1 MPGELGYG
9 KKRCRFGHP
18 SLRSGTCLGRQNVI
32 QVSTSSKGKQDSRAA
47 IHDDGVYWF
56 IVRGNKQEF
65 GQKNENE
72 WEKNVKRTQTC
83 SSLSSALSYDTSW
96 EPQVLRYYDIR
107 ELSQPRIVLPQRR
120 THNDQGEESKQTDTP
135 DGAGAVSNCGKD
147 LSDTG
152 TLVVGFPAG
161 TPTAVSH
168 LCRSKHPH
176 KSHSAQRGRR
186 FLTFTV

>member
-18 SLRSGTCLGRQNVI
+18 SLRYGTCLGRQNVI

-107 ELSQPRIVLPQRR
+107 ELSQPLYFRKGER
-120 THNDQGEESKQTDTP
+120 TTIKARSQSKQT
-135 DGAGAVSNCGKD
+135 
-147 LSDTG
+147 
-152 TLVVGFPAG
+152 
-161 TPTAVSH
+161 H
-168 LCRSKHPH
+168 LTVPVP
-176 KSHSAQRGRR
+176 
-186 FLTFTV
+186 FLIAAKT